1 MIVPAILAILFS
13 AALVWVLGQRDPK
26 RLRNVASA
34 AVSHPVRLPRSL
46 RRLLGWMTLAPGLV
60 LILFGQWWAFLVW
73 LGALCVLGWI
83 TSQRLAARSPH
94 SAH

>member
-1 MIVPAILAILFS
+1 MIVPATLAILFS

-26 RLRNVASA
+26 RLRNITTAAASNPA
-34 AVSHPVRLPRSL
+34 RLSRGL
-46 RRLLGWMTLAPGLV
+46 RRLLGWMTLVPGLV
-60 LILFGQWWAFLVW
+60 LMLLGQWWAFLVW